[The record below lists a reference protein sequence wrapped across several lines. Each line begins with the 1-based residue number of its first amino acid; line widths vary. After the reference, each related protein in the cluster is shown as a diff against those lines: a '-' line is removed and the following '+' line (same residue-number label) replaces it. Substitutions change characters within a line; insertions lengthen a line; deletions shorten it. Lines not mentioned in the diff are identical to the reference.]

1 MVNLG
6 ATGFEPA
13 TSSSQTKRSTKLSY
27 APELPLNH
35 FNCRMVFLRWQ
46 FAQRTSHFAISS
58 KMRRHERPPL
68 TMRLTSPR
76 LLAAYMIEF
85 EHLRIPLAAINAIV
99 LSQIFNY
106 VLPVLRAIS
115 HLIRVAVSTILLR
128 IRAVQL
134 SMISAIA
141 IPAYV
146 VPYIFFTP
154 AVRKDRKRQH
164 PRALST
170 GLHTNIR
177 SPLGLACPLEQERMK
192 PDVARKVE
200 YGAVACE

>member
-1 MVNLG
+1 
-6 ATGFEPA
+6 
-13 TSSSQTKRSTKLSY
+13 
-27 APELPLNH
+27 
-35 FNCRMVFLRWQ
+35 
-46 FAQRTSHFAISS
+46 
-58 KMRRHERPPL
+58 
-68 TMRLTSPR
+68 
-76 LLAAYMIEF
+76 MIEF

-146 VPYIFFTP
+146 VPYIFLRERLRTY
-154 AVRKDRKRQH
+154 VRH
-164 PRALST
+164 
-170 GLHTNIR
+170 
-177 SPLGLACPLEQERMK
+177 LGLLAL
-192 PDVARKVE
+192 
-200 YGAVACE
+200 